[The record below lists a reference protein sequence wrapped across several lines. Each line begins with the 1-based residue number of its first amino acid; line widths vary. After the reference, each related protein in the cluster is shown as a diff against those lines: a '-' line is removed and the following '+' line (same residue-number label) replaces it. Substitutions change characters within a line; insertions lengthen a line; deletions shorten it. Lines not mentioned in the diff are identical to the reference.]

1 MSRGRVFGENN
12 CLRLLQNFILLTMPV
27 NTDKYSIM
35 RFIESK
41 NQNLIE
47 SFELEG
53 LVKIANEQRLA
64 TAIAK
69 IDKLNEPQ
77 DILIRQIEREEE
89 ILKKKRKLNLLKNA
103 KKFL

>member
-1 MSRGRVFGENN
+1 
-12 CLRLLQNFILLTMPV
+12 MPV

>member
-1 MSRGRVFGENN
+1 M
-12 CLRLLQNFILLTMPV
+12 TV

-35 RFIESK
+35 RFTESK